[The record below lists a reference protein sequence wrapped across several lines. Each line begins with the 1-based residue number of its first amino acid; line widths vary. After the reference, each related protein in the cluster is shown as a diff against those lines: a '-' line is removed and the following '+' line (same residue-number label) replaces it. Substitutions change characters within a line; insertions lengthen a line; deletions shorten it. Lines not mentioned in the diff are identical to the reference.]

1 MNKVS
6 AKTIGSAGLGKL
18 IAKYLPGQI
27 TPSIIAFFALPFLTR
42 LFTKDQYGYYILIL
56 ATVTTVSSLGFSWV
70 QNCALR
76 FYRSLEE
83 DLAKYFFH
91 LFCSTVLTVI
101 VIAAIGTV
109 AWLWLPGKYRGILLI
124 SAPLTVFL
132 GTATVLSSVLLAQS
146 KAVAFSVFKGLTA
159 FVRFLPGIVVLVWI
173 SSEVKSFVIAWT
185 IGAFAVVV
193 FLVILT
199 RAGQGL
205 LVQKPD
211 KNLLGEFF
219 HYGIPITVVSL
230 MGIIMTTIDR
240 YLIDVFRS
248 PSELAVYGVSYQLGS
263 MSILLIGHAI
273 MMAVLPRAIDTYEG
287 GHQYADVASRGLRYF
302 LLVSF
307 SVLSI
312 VGVAAPEILEV
323 YAGPGYNVGGNVLRL
338 VMVAVFVMSLT
349 HYFRMPFLVNRRT
362 STLLLIG
369 AGPAILSIVLN
380 LILIPLY
387 GSLGGALTL
396 LLSYSLMLIMSIYYS
411 RRIVRIK
418 WPVVTIARC
427 LMATVVVL
435 VVAWVTR
442 QFLVLNSLVVLG
454 LVMTGWMLVYL
465 LVLYVSG
472 EIKGEVD
479 YLRKFFRDRI
489 QKHLI

>member
-1 MNKVS
+1 MNKVP
-6 AKTIGSAGLGKL
+6 AKTIGGAGLGKL
-18 IAKYLPGQI
+18 IVKYLPGQI

-56 ATVTTVSSLGFSWV
+56 ATVTTISNLGFSWV
-70 QNCALR
+70 GNCALR

-83 DLAKYFFH
+83 NLAKLFFH
-91 LFCSTVLTVI
+91 LFFSTVLTVI

-132 GTATVLSSVLLAQS
+132 GIATVLASVIRAQS
-146 KAVAFSVFKGLTA
+146 RAVSFSIFQGLRA
-159 FVRFLPGIVVLVWI
+159 LVRFLPGIVVFVWI

-185 IGAFAVVV
+185 VGVFAVVV

-205 LVQKPD
+205 LAHKPD

-219 HYGIPITVVSL
+219 RYGIPITAAGV
-230 MGIIMTTIDR
+230 MGIIMGTIDR
-240 YLIDVFRS
+240 YIIDVFRS

-263 MSILLIGHAI
+263 MSILLIGRAI
-273 MMAVLPRAIDTYEG
+273 MMAVFPRAIDTYEG

-302 LLVSF
+302 LLASF

-312 VGVAAPEILEV
+312 VGVAAPEILTV

-338 VMVAVFVMSLT
+338 VMVAVFIMSLA

-362 STLLLIG
+362 STLLFIG
-369 AGPAILSIVLN
+369 AIPAILSIVLN

-387 GSLGGALTL
+387 GNLGGALTL
-396 LLSYSLMLIMSIYYS
+396 LLSYSLMFIMSIYYGN
-411 RRIVRIK
+411 RIMRIK
-418 WPVVTIARC
+418 WPIVTIARC
-427 LMATVVVL
+427 LTATVVVL
-435 VVAWVTR
+435 VVAWATQ
-442 QFLVLNSLVVLG
+442 QFLVLSSLILLVLA
-454 LVMTGWMLVYL
+454 MTAWMLVYL
-465 LVLYVSG
+465 IVLYASG
-472 EIKGEVD
+472 EIKNEVN
-479 YLRKFFRDRI
+479 YLWKRLFRQGLKNI
-489 QKHLI
+489 